1 MASASQTA
9 FAPGTGVGSAPASAA
24 QRARPFCQAAK
35 HGKQPALSTTV
46 TPTQL
51 AAAAQVNYGPLPLPA
66 AGGYLRRLLIEV
78 VGTGG
83 LGSGIGG
90 PDYPWSLIN
99 EVRFLE
105 PNNTPILDL
114 SGYNLFLADV
124 FGGFAG
130 TDDPRTDPD
139 YNASG
144 NNPIIEPYIPI
155 ELDTTGVGALA
166 DLSSSSAFQLYIAI
180 NPNASIWNTNP
191 STFPSLAINT
201 FQDYWTLPNAVDMD
215 GNPQSTA
222 PPYPGTIQI
231 WSQIP
236 AISIATI
243 QRIQLNRMG
252 NQLRTVIIVAR
263 SSTVRND
270 GAMPANLLLRW
281 DDIILDNVD
290 LQTLR
295 KELNE
300 WTERL
305 VARDIGVYLLSYN
318 FGVSRFNG
326 GNGVSSYLPTVTA
339 TRFEISGTVTASSA
353 TIDWIVNEVTSA
365 PVSGVQRTTAGGGLG
380 YYPPAPA
387 PQAATQ

>member
-78 VGTGG
+78 VATGG

-130 TDDPRTDPD
+130 TDDPRSDPD

-166 DLSSSSAFQLYIAI
+166 DLFSSSRVPAVHCDQPAREHLEHH
-180 NPNASIWNTNP
+180 P

-215 GNPQSTA
+215 GNPQA
-222 PPYPGTIQI
+222 PPHRT
-231 WSQIP
+231 P
-236 AISIATI
+236 ARSRFGRRSPRSRSPPA

-300 WTERL
+300 WTDRL

-326 GNGVSSYLPTVTA
+326 GNGVLA
-339 TRFEISGTVTASSA
+339 ISR
-353 TIDWIVNEVTSA
+353 
-365 PVSGVQRTTAGGGLG
+365 P
-380 YYPPAPA
+380 
-387 PQAATQ
+387 

>member
-1 MASASQTA
+1 MASAAQT
-9 FAPGTGVGSAPASAA
+9 FSPGTGVGSAPASAA
-24 QRARPFCQAAK
+24 QRARPFCQASK
-35 HGKQPALSTTV
+35 HGKQPALSTSF
-46 TPTQL
+46 TPTQVGSGVQL
-51 AAAAQVNYGPLPLPA
+51 NYGPLPLPA

-78 VGTGG
+78 VATGG
-83 LGSGIGG
+83 LGSPVGA
-90 PDYPWSLIN
+90 PDFPWNLIN

-114 SGYNLFLADV
+114 SGWNLFLADL

-139 YNASG
+139 YSASPA
-144 NNPIIEPYIPI
+144 NPVIEPYIPI

-180 NPNASIWNTNP
+180 NPNSAIWNTNP
-191 STFPSLAINT
+191 STYPTITVNT
-201 FQDYWTLPNAVDMD
+201 FQDYWTLPNPVDMD
-215 GNPQSTA
+215 NNPQATA

-236 AISIATI
+236 AISIATS

-252 NQLRTVIIVAR
+252 NQIRTVIIVAR
-263 SSTVRND
+263 ASGVRND

-305 VARDIGVYLLSYN
+305 VIRDVGVYLLSYN

-339 TRFEISGTVTASSA
+339 TRYEISGTVTAASS
-353 TIDWIVNEVTSA
+353 TVDWIVNEVTSA

-387 PQAATQ
+387 PAGATQ